1 MPVPHPVPIHP
12 ALVAPDIH
20 RADRHPMARYL
31 LEILGS
37 LDLEV
42 ISRMSSRHRAA
53 RPAGTQSEKA
63 REQPQREM
71 VSTQL
76 CGALLWIGWV
86 VLTFASA
93 SFAFG
98 VPALN
103 RPVFAVTSLLIV
115 LSAIHLYA
123 TWRMQKSA
131 SPAISLTAV
140 IGLSVAMRFVA
151 VFSTPIQELDYYR
164 YLWDGETVLAGANPF
179 RVTPEQILLA
189 ASQFDTKATAIA
201 DNATSTDNAG
211 IAPNASNKTLVD
223 ICRRRPRIHETA
235 ARVHYGELPSI
246 YPPVS
251 LAVFASAA
259 AITPASASL
268 ETAVVILKA
277 FIVLFDLGVMYWL
290 IRLFRHLGI
299 APQLVISWA
308 WCPLVVKE
316 FANSGHLDAIAL
328 FLMVGSVTLLVECL
342 FERHGE
348 DAKTHGTTDGRLLSR
363 RDIASS
369 AGLLGL
375 AVGAKLFPVVL
386 MPVMA
391 AVIFHR
397 GGIRQ
402 AFSWLLV
409 VSATSVVCCW
419 PMIPE
424 SHGNGLRSANKEVDA
439 PHTSVEL
446 SLGSDEISDPLNAT
460 PTAYKHEQPPSSHT
474 VIQGSESSAMNAVDL
489 PDEGIESIG
498 GTPGE
503 APRNSLKVF
512 LSSWKMNDLIFM
524 FVEANLTPIQRQLQ
538 QRDQW
543 FVFLPQPIRESLAA
557 EAEFRLWMDAE
568 FVPFLF
574 TRGFL
579 SLLFFCAAIVWAWRA
594 RNQVN
599 AKDWLSSVF
608 CTLAWFWV
616 LSPTLNPWYWTWALP
631 FIHFTRNKTWYLLS
645 VIVFVYYLRFWFAY
659 QWGDQPVLGTRYL
672 GEAFFHFVVVW
683 IEHLPWMLL
692 LFMEAAF
699 FRATDPQSRT
709 T

>member
-1 MPVPHPVPIHP
+1 
-12 ALVAPDIH
+12 
-20 RADRHPMARYL
+20 
-31 LEILGS
+31 
-37 LDLEV
+37 
-42 ISRMSSRHRAA
+42 
-53 RPAGTQSEKA
+53 
-63 REQPQREM
+63 
-71 VSTQL
+71 
-76 CGALLWIGWV
+76 
-86 VLTFASA
+86 
-93 SFAFG
+93 
-98 VPALN
+98 
-103 RPVFAVTSLLIV
+103 IV
-115 LSAIHLYA
+115 MSAIHLYA
-123 TWRMQKSA
+123 IWRMQKSA
-131 SPAISLTAV
+131 RRAISLTAV
-140 IGLSVAMRFVA
+140 IGLAVAMRFVA

-189 ASQFDTKATAIA
+189 ASQFDTEAPAIA
-201 DNATSTDNAG
+201 DNATSPGNSA
-211 IAPNASNKTLVD
+211 IATSAFNRTLVE
-223 ICRRRPRIHETA
+223 ICKRRPRVHETA

-259 AITPASASL
+259 AMTPASASL
-268 ETAVVILKA
+268 ETAVVIVKA

-290 IRLFRHLGI
+290 IRLFKHLGI

-316 FANSGHLDAIAL
+316 FANSGHLDAIAV
-328 FLMVGSVTLLVECL
+328 FFMVGSVTLLVECL
-342 FERHGE
+342 FPRHCE

-363 RDIASS
+363 RGIASS

-419 PMIPE
+419 PMLPE
-424 SHGNGLRSANKEVDA
+424 SHGNNLQSASREVDTA
-439 PHTSVEL
+439 LTSL
-446 SLGSDEISDPLNAT
+446 DIMAGSDEISDPLDAA
-460 PTAYKHEQPPSSHT
+460 PIAYQHEQPPSPHT
-474 VIQGSESSAMNAVDL
+474 VIHGSESSAKNAVDL
-489 PDEGIESIG
+489 PDEGSESIA

-524 FVEANLTPIQRQLQ
+524 FVEANLTPTQRQLQ

-543 FVFLPQPIRESLAA
+543 FVFFPQPVRESLTA
-557 EAEFRLWMDAE
+557 EAEFRLGMDAE

-594 RNQVN
+594 RSQVN

-608 CTLAWFWV
+608 STLAWFWV

-631 FIHFTRNKTWYLLS
+631 FILFTRHKTWYLLS

-692 LFMEAAF
+692 LFVEAAF
-699 FRATDPQSRT
+699 GRMNEPQLREA
-709 T
+709 

>member
-1 MPVPHPVPIHP
+1 MPVPHLVPIQP

-20 RADRHPMARYL
+20 RADRHRMVRHP
-31 LEILGS
+31 LETQDS
-37 LDLEV
+37 LDLED
-42 ISRMSSRHRAA
+42 ISRMSSRHHAA
-53 RPAGTQSEKA
+53 RPAGTQSDKA
-63 REQPQREM
+63 REQPRTEIL
-71 VSTQL
+71 SAQL
-76 CGALLWIGWV
+76 CGALLWIGWII
-86 VLTFASA
+86 LTFASA

-115 LSAIHLYA
+115 ISAIHLYA
-123 TWRMQKSA
+123 IWRMQKSA
-131 SPAISLTAV
+131 SPVISLTAV
-140 IGLSVAMRFVA
+140 IGLAVAMRFVA

-164 YLWDGETVLAGANPF
+164 YVWDGETVLAGANPF
-179 RVTPEQILLA
+179 RVTPEQILLE
-189 ASQFDTKATAIA
+189 ASQFDTEAPDISG
-201 DNATSTDNAG
+201 NTSDTSKTTNT
-211 IAPNASNKTLVD
+211 PQNTLVE
-223 ICRRRPRIHETA
+223 ICRRRPRVHETA

-259 AITPASASL
+259 AMTPASASL

-290 IRLFRHLGI
+290 IRLFKHLGI

-316 FANSGHLDAIAL
+316 FANSGHLDAIAV
-328 FLMVGSVTLLVECL
+328 FFMVGSVTLLVECL
-342 FERHGE
+342 FPRHCE
-348 DAKTHGTTDGRLLSR
+348 DAKTHGTTGGRLLSR
-363 RDIASS
+363 RGIASS

-402 AFSWLLV
+402 AISWLLV
-409 VSATSVVCCW
+409 VSATSVVCGW
-419 PMIPE
+419 PMLPE
-424 SHGNGLRSANKEVDA
+424 SHRHDLHSASKVVDA
-439 PHTSVEL
+439 AHTSSEVMA
-446 SLGSDEISDPLNAT
+446 SSDEISDPLDAA
-460 PTAYKHEQPPSSHT
+460 PAPYQHEQPPSPHT
-474 VIQGSESSAMNAVDL
+474 VIHSSESFAMNAVDL
-489 PDEGIESIG
+489 PDEGSESIT

-524 FVEANLTPIQRQLQ
+524 FVEANLTPTQRQLQ

-543 FVFLPQPIRESLAA
+543 FVFFPQPLRESLTA
-557 EAEFRLWMDAE
+557 EAGFRLGMEAE

-594 RNQVN
+594 RSQVN

-608 CTLAWFWV
+608 STLAWFWV

-631 FIHFTRNKTWYLLS
+631 FILFTRHKTWYLLS
-645 VIVFVYYLRFWFAY
+645 AVVFVYYLRFWFAY

-692 LFMEAAF
+692 LFVEAAF
-699 FRATDPQSRT
+699 GRISQPQLREA
-709 T
+709 

>member
-1 MPVPHPVPIHP
+1 MPHPVPTQP
-12 ALVAPDIH
+12 ALVVPDIH
-20 RADRHPMARYL
+20 RADRRLMVRHPR
-31 LEILGS
+31 EIQDS
-37 LDLEV
+37 LDLGD
-42 ISRMSSRHRAA
+42 ISRMSSRYHAA
-53 RPAGTQSEKA
+53 RPAGTQSNKA
-63 REQPQREM
+63 REQPPTEILSAQR
-71 VSTQL
+71 

-86 VLTFASA
+86 ILTFASA

-103 RPVFAVTSLLIV
+103 RPVFAVTTLLIV
-115 LSAIHLYA
+115 MSAIHLHA
-123 TWRMQKSA
+123 IWRMQKLA
-131 SPAISLTAV
+131 GPAISLTAV

-164 YLWDGETVLAGANPF
+164 YLWDGETVLAGSNPF
-179 RVTPEQILLA
+179 QVTPEQILLE
-189 ASQFDTKATAIA
+189 ASQVDKGGPSIA
-201 DNATSTDNAG
+201 DNATRPGNSA
-211 IAPNASNKTLVD
+211 IATSAFNSTLVE
-223 ICRRRPRIHETA
+223 ICKRRPRVHETA

-259 AITPASASL
+259 TMTPASASL

-290 IRLFRHLGI
+290 IRLFKHLGI

-308 WCPLVVKE
+308 WCPLVIKE
-316 FANSGHLDAIAL
+316 FANSGHLDAIAV
-328 FLMVGSVTLLVECL
+328 FFMVGSVTLLVECL
-342 FERHGE
+342 FERHCEG
-348 DAKTHGTTDGRLLSR
+348 AKTHGKTDGRLLSR
-363 RDIASS
+363 RGIASS
-369 AGLLGL
+369 AGLLGF

-402 AFSWLLV
+402 AISWLFV
-409 VSATSVVCCW
+409 VTTTSAVCCW
-419 PMIPE
+419 PMLPE
-424 SHGNGLRSANKEVDA
+424 SYRNDLQSASREMDTA
-439 PHTSVEL
+439 LTSLDVMA
-446 SLGSDEISDPLNAT
+446 GSDESSDPLNAA
-460 PTAYKHEQPPSSHT
+460 PAPYQHEQPPSPHT
-474 VIQGSESSAMNAVDL
+474 VIHSSESFAMNAVDL
-489 PDEGIESIG
+489 SDGGSESSV

-524 FVEANLTPIQRQLQ
+524 FVEANLTPTQRQLQ

-543 FVFLPQPIRESLAA
+543 FVFFPQPLRESLTA
-557 EAEFRLWMDAE
+557 EAEFRLGMEAE
-568 FVPFLF
+568 FVPFF
-574 TRGFL
+574 ITRGCL
-579 SLLFFCAAIVWAWRA
+579 SLLFFCSAIIWAWRA
-594 RNQVN
+594 RNQAN
-599 AKDWLSSVF
+599 ARDWLASVF
-608 CTLAWFWV
+608 STLAWFWV

-631 FIHFTRNKTWYLLS
+631 FILFTRHKTWHLLS
-645 VIVFVYYLRFWFAY
+645 AIVFVYYLRFWFAY

-692 LFMEAAF
+692 LFVETAFGRLNEQQLQEA
-699 FRATDPQSRT
+699 
-709 T
+709 

>member
-1 MPVPHPVPIHP
+1 MIWFSPEGLRPS
-12 ALVAPDIH
+12 ANS
-20 RADRHPMARYL
+20 M
-31 LEILGS
+31 GS
-37 LDLEV
+37 
-42 ISRMSSRHRAA
+42 
-53 RPAGTQSEKA
+53 K
-63 REQPQREM
+63 QPQREI
-71 VSTQL
+71 VSAQL
-76 CGALLWIGWV
+76 CGAFLWIGWV
-86 VLTFASA
+86 VLTFASV

-98 VPALN
+98 IPAPD
-103 RPVFAVTSLLIV
+103 RPVFAVTFLLIV
-115 LSAIHLYA
+115 MSAIHLYA
-123 TWRMQKSA
+123 IWRMQKSA

-140 IGLSVAMRFVA
+140 TGLAVVMRFVA

-189 ASQFDTKATAIA
+189 ASQFDTEAPAIA
-201 DNATSTDNAG
+201 GNT
-211 IAPNASNKTLVD
+211 SNKFNTSNKPQNTLVE
-223 ICRRRPRIHETA
+223 ICKQRPRVHETA
-235 ARVHYGELPSI
+235 SRVHYGELPSI

-251 LAVFASAA
+251 LAVFAAA
-259 AITPASASL
+259 AAVTPASASL

-277 FIVLFDLGVMYWL
+277 FIVLFDLGVVYWL

-316 FANSGHLDAIAL
+316 FANSGHLDAIAV
-328 FLMVGSVTLLVECL
+328 FFMVGSVTLLVECL
-342 FERHGE
+342 FPRHCE

-363 RDIASS
+363 RGIASS

-402 AFSWLLV
+402 AISWLLV
-409 VSATSVVCCW
+409 VSAISVVCCW
-419 PMIPE
+419 PMLPE
-424 SHGNGLRSANKEVDA
+424 SHGNDTGRLA
-439 PHTSVEL
+439 PFRYSGGEQ
-446 SLGSDEISDPLNAT
+446 NA
-460 PTAYKHEQPPSSHT
+460 
-474 VIQGSESSAMNAVDL
+474 D
-489 PDEGIESIG
+489 
-498 GTPGE
+498 E

-524 FVEANLTPIQRQLQ
+524 FVEANLTPTQRQLQ
-538 QRDQW
+538 RRDHW
-543 FVFLPQPIRESLAA
+543 FVVLPQSFRESLTT
-557 EAEFRLWMDAE
+557 EAEFRLGIEAE

-594 RNQVN
+594 GSQVN

-608 CTLAWFWV
+608 STLAWFWV

-631 FIHFTRNKTWYLLS
+631 FVLFSRHKTWYLLTA
-645 VIVFVYYLRFWFAY
+645 VVFVYYLRFWFAY

-692 LFMEAAF
+692 LFVEAVQVAAG
-699 FRATDPQSRT
+699 RKPNGSHIPLM
-709 T
+709 

>member
-1 MPVPHPVPIHP
+1 M
-12 ALVAPDIH
+12 
-20 RADRHPMARYL
+20 
-31 LEILGS
+31 
-37 LDLEV
+37 
-42 ISRMSSRHRAA
+42 
-53 RPAGTQSEKA
+53 
-63 REQPQREM
+63 
-71 VSTQL
+71 
-76 CGALLWIGWV
+76 WIGWG

-93 SFAFG
+93 SFTFG
-98 VPALN
+98 IPTPD
-103 RPVFAVTSLLIV
+103 RPVFAVTSMLIV
-115 LSAIHLYA
+115 MSAIHLYA
-123 TWRMQKSA
+123 IWRMQKSA
-131 SPAISLTAV
+131 SPAISVTAV
-140 IGLSVAMRFVA
+140 IGLAVAMRFVA

-179 RVTPEQILLA
+179 RVTPEQILMA
-189 ASQFDTKATAIA
+189 ASQFNTEASAIA
-201 DNATSTDNAG
+201 DNAKSPGNAA
-211 IAPNASNKTLVD
+211 IAPSASNRTLVE
-223 ICRRRPRIHETA
+223 ICRRRPRVHETA

-251 LAVFASAA
+251 LAVFAAAA

-268 ETAVVILKA
+268 ETAVVVLKA

-290 IRLFRHLGI
+290 IRLFKHLGI

-316 FANSGHLDAIAL
+316 FANSGHLDAIAV
-328 FLMVGSVTLLVECL
+328 FFMVGSVTLLVECL
-342 FERHGE
+342 FERHCE
-348 DAKTHGTTDGRLLSR
+348 DVKTHGTTDGRLLSR
-363 RDIASS
+363 RGIASS

-419 PMIPE
+419 PMLPE
-424 SHGNGLRSANKEVDA
+424 SHGNDLQSASREVDTA
-439 PHTSVEL
+439 LTSL
-446 SLGSDEISDPLNAT
+446 DIMAGSDEISDPLDAA
-460 PTAYKHEQPPSSHT
+460 PTVYQHDPPPSPQT
-474 VIQGSESSAMNAVDL
+474 VIHGSESSAKNAVDL
-489 PDEGIESIG
+489 PDEGSESIA

-524 FVEANLTPIQRQLQ
+524 FVEANLTPTQRQLQ

-543 FVFLPQPIRESLAA
+543 FVFFPQPVRESLTA
-557 EAEFRLWMDAE
+557 EAEFRLGMDAE
-568 FVPFLF
+568 FVPFVL
-574 TRGFL
+574 TRGAL
-579 SLLFFCAAIVWAWRA
+579 SLLFFCAAIHWAWRA

-599 AKDWLSSVF
+599 AKEWLSSVF
-608 CTLAWFWV
+608 STLAWFWV

-631 FIHFTRNKTWYLLS
+631 FILFTRHKTWHLMS

-692 LFMEAAF
+692 LFVEAVKVAAG
-699 FRATDPQSRT
+699 RKPSGESLHAAAQDLTDRFHQQRL
-709 T
+709 